1 MKKCD
6 KLRRRLHSWLSKDYP
21 YFKEHYNMIAI
32 DWSKQQALDA
42 DPKAIQ
48 QINFSGN
55 LNWDENRLL
64 FHYWKCKRS
73 YFRFFARNRESIFN
87 LFCVNIIS
95 TYNIRSM

>member
-55 LNWDENRLL
+55 LNWDENRSL

-73 YFRFFARNRESIFN
+73 YFRFFARNRESILN
-87 LFCVNIIS
+87 LSCVNIIS
-95 TYNIRSM
+95 TYNIKSM